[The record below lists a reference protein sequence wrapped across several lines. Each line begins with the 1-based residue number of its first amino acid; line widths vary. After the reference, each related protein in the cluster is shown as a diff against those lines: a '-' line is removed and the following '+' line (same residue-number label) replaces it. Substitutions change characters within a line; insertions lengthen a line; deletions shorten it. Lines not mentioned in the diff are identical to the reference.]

1 MDTSIYIFQ
10 ECPHSL
16 GMVIPSL
23 FPTPSKPLHFPSL
36 SLLSILLNSPPY
48 LASFPQIPHQIP
60 PTTPASVPLHP
71 KPISFCPSH
80 LSPYQYHSK
89 PLLHCNYLTNQPTQS
104 LSHYWC
110 YYSSEQDCKVL
121 VNLEE
126 VKVLALERLLEI

>member
-10 ECPHSL
+10 EFPHSL
-16 GMVIPSL
+16 CPLHTSQ
-23 FPTPSKPLHFPSL
+23 FPTLPLFFPL
-36 SLLSILLNSPPY
+36 
-48 LASFPQIPHQIP
+48 IPHKIP
-60 PTTPASVPLHP
+60 PTTPASVPLQP
-71 KPISFCPSH
+71 ELISLCPSH

-110 YYSSEQDCKVL
+110 YYSSEQDCWIS

-126 VKVLALERLLEI
+126 VKVLALEATWNIKIGNNLILSFLNVVP